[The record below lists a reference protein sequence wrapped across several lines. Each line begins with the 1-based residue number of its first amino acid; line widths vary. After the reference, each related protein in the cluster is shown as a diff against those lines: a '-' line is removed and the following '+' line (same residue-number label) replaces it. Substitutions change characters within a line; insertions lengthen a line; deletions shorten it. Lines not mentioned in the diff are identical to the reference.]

1 MLTSAALKPGFT
13 GNLFLDNLAPE
24 SAAVLLPRLVRIKA
38 TSGLAIADPGV
49 PLKYVMFPISSII
62 SAVTRMQDG
71 TDVEVTIIGRE
82 GLYGFQLALG
92 HDTSA
97 TAAMVQIP
105 DSMLRIAGADF
116 RTCLRADQDLSQ
128 RVLNYAMVNLETI
141 AQFSGCNR
149 LHPINE
155 RLARWLLMAH
165 DRVDGDELLLTHEF
179 LATMLGVRRPAVSL
193 AAAALDQ
200 AGVIQYRYGRILI
213 VNRGGLELASCECYM
228 VANSAIERLLGYSIR
243 KRVQNPLTSSMRLTM
258 HNYFRLDRFPA
269 RTPTALKPTL
279 RHAQR
284 KRPAGCVWA

>member
-1 MLTSAALKPGFT
+1 M
-13 GNLFLDNLAPE
+13 
-24 SAAVLLPRLVRIKA
+24 LPRLMRVNA
-38 TSGLAIADPGV
+38 ASGKTISDPGM
-49 PLKYVMFPISSII
+49 PLKHVMFPINSII

-105 DSMLRIAGADF
+105 GSMLRITGDDF
-116 RTCLRADQDLSQ
+116 RTCLRADPQLSQ

-165 DRVDGDELLLTHEF
+165 DRVVGDELMLTHDF

-200 AGVIQYRYGRILI
+200 AGVIQYRYGRISI
-213 VNRGGLELASCECYM
+213 INRGGLELAACECYL
-228 VANSAIERLLGYSIR
+228 VANNAIECLLGYTIR
-243 KRVQNPLTSSMRLTM
+243 KGTQNGE
-258 HNYFRLDRFPA
+258 A
-269 RTPTALKPTL
+269 EKPNL
-279 RHAQR
+279 HA
-284 KRPAGCVWA
+284 VI